1 MSLTLFK
8 REWKASWKLLAIF
21 AAVLSLYGGMI
32 ISMFD
37 PKLGES
43 LNLMAESMP
52 QLFAAF
58 NMTDPGVTLLD
69 FTSNYL
75 YGFLLLVF
83 PLVFIALAAVR
94 LVARK
99 TESGSLAC
107 LLASPVPRWKLALTQ
122 SGVLLSGVLAL
133 VAYVTVLV
141 VAVSGVLFPEE
152 LDVKRFLA
160 LNAGLLGL
168 LVLFSGLC
176 FFASCLCNTAAGA
189 AGLGA
194 GLSVVF
200 VLIQMIGQV
209 GDKFEWLRYCT
220 PLTLFDR
227 AAVVAG
233 DSGAVPGVLVLYAA
247 GIALFGAG
255 ITVFCRRDFSV

>member
-21 AAVLSLYGGMI
+21 LAVLSLYGGMI
-32 ISMFD
+32 VSMFD

-43 LNLMAESMP
+43 LNMMAESMP
-52 QLFAAF
+52 QIFAAF

-69 FTSNYL
+69 FVSNYL

-83 PLVFIALAAVR
+83 PLVFIALVAVR

-99 TESGSLAC
+99 TERGSLAC

-122 SGVLLSGVLAL
+122 AAMLLTGVLAL
-133 VAYVTVLV
+133 VAYVAALV
-141 VAVSGVLFPEE
+141 VAVGGALFPGE
-152 LDVKRFLA
+152 LDTGRFLL

-168 LVLFSGLC
+168 LALFSGLC

-194 GLSVVF
+194 GLCVVF

-209 GDKFEWLRYCT
+209 GDKFDWLRYCT

-227 AAVVAG
+227 AALVAG
-233 DSGAVPGVLVLYAA
+233 ESGAVGKFLALYAA
-247 GIALFGAG
+247 GALLYATGVA
-255 ITVFCRRDFSV
+255 VFSRRDLSV